1 MSIASELAALNGYI
15 LGAYDEVNTKGGT
28 VPANKNMA
36 NLASAIASI
45 EGGGGGGG
53 SSDTTFWAGGKN
65 ARLIGSY
72 EYTLNLANDTSY
84 SSTTP
89 STSSKTIFAAS
100 QAAYRQTQTGI
111 NLADYDY
118 IAILDVVIPH
128 VYTSLPTVANID
140 IVVLK
145 SLYHIGRRID
155 STATTPNYNTM
166 LYGGTAGTTLY
177 RTRTSPQ
184 MSTAA
189 TTVYGIG
196 ASTVAPT
203 FGTTSSATTNIYLP
217 NPSIVIRTSSVY
229 MASSAWANIDA
240 ANTNINIRWQMFQID
255 KPGITTKLYALGH
268 DEAIARGFTTNEVN
282 I

>member
-1 MSIASELAALNGYI
+1 MAKKLYEEAS
-15 LGAYDEVNTKGGT
+15 VQ
-28 VPANKNMA
+28 
-36 NLASAIASI
+36 AIANAIRGKNGLSTTYKI
-45 EGGGGGGG
+45 AEMAQAITDIPSG
-53 SSDTTFWAGGKN
+53 SSGTTFWAGGKN

-89 STSSKTIFAAS
+89 STSSKTIFAAA
-100 QAAYRQTQTGI
+100 QTAYRQTQTGI

-128 VYTSLPTVANID
+128 VYTSLPTVVNTD

-145 SLYHIGRRID
+145 SSYHIGRRIN
-155 STATTPNYNTM
+155 STATTPNYNVV
-166 LYGGTAGTTLY
+166 LTAGTTGVTLY
-177 RTRTSPQ
+177 RTRTSPE

-189 TTVYGIG
+189 TADYGIG
-196 ASTVAPT
+196 TSTVAPT
-203 FGTTSSATTNIYLP
+203 FGTTLSATTDIYLP
-217 NPSIVIRTSSVY
+217 NPSIKIRTSSTY

-255 KPGITTKLYALGH
+255 KPGITTKLYAMGY
-268 DEAIARGFTTNEVN
+268 DEAKTRGFTTNEVN

>member
-1 MSIASELAALNGYI
+1 MSIATELQNLNDNI
-15 LGAYDEVNTKGGT
+15 LSAYDAVATKGGT
-28 VPANKNMA
+28 VSANKNMA

-53 SSDTTFWAGGKN
+53 SPDTTFWAGGKN

-89 STSSKTIFAAS
+89 STSSKTIFEAS

-145 SLYHIGRRID
+145 SLYHIGRRIE
-155 STATTPNYNTM
+155 STATTPNHNTM
-166 LYGGTAGTTLY
+166 PYGFTAGTTLY

-189 TTVYGIG
+189 TTAYGIG

-217 NPSIVIRTSSVY
+217 NPSIVIRTYPYY
-229 MASSAWANIDA
+229 MASSAWADIDA

-255 KPGITTKLYALGH
+255 KPGITTKLYAMGY
-268 DEAIARGFTTNEVN
+268 DEAKARGFTTNEVN